1 MSAKTTSANIRD
13 KIAKLIKDIVVHHG
27 DNIQY
32 VQLADQLHRSNT
44 GGLQSASE
52 DGACSSQATHD
63 SESQSQETRI
73 DNDLERSTG
82 GIVREAENP
91 TTTSSSNENN
101 NNSSRSEDDVPLIE

>member
-32 VQLADQLHRSNT
+32 VQLADQIHRSNT
-44 GGLQSASE
+44 VGLQSSSDA
-52 DGACSSQATHD
+52 GACSSQATND

-73 DNDLERSTG
+73 DNDLERSPG
-82 GIVREAENP
+82 GNVREAENP
-91 TTTSSSNENN
+91 TTMSSSNENN